1 MTAPRLNR
9 RLILEEALRAP
20 DGAGGSTL
28 TWVVRGVIWAAIQ
41 QGAARERVA
50 EFATMS
56 SVACRI
62 TVRGAPFGAPSRPK
76 PDQRFR
82 DGQRTYRITGVSEA
96 DAEGRYLVCAA
107 VEEVVA

>member
-1 MTAPRLNR
+1 MKAPRLNR
-9 RLILEEALRAP
+9 RLILEEALRVA

-28 TWVVRGVIWAAIQ
+28 SWAVRGVVWAAIQ
-41 QGAARERVA
+41 PGAARERA
-50 EFATMS
+50 GEFATMS

-62 TVRGAPFGAPSRPK
+62 TLRGAPVGAPSRPR

-82 DGQRTYRITGVSEA
+82 DGQRLYRITGVSEA
-96 DAEGRYLVCAA
+96 DAEGRYLVCSA